1 MKRRPTIRQVL
12 EDFVSATSGKHDD
25 WLLWRL
31 REIREQG
38 IVALR
43 EGKGAPPDETWN
55 SIETIPRDRK
65 VLVKTVNG
73 LERIAGVSR
82 GAGMRHGR
90 IHCWRRDGRTGDL
103 QAVAWKEIEPGASR

>member
-12 EDFVSATSGKHDD
+12 EDFVSATGGKQDD

-31 REIREQG
+31 REIREQAV
-38 IVALR
+38 VALR
-43 EGKGAPPDETWN
+43 GGKWPPTDETWN
-55 SIETIPRDRK
+55 PLETIPRDRK
-65 VLVKTVNG
+65 VLVKTVTG

-82 GAGMRHGR
+82 DAGILHGR

-103 QAVAWKEIEPGASR
+103 QAVAWKEIGG